1 MKDAPLP
8 ETPAAKALRGEA
20 LLQKRARAA
29 LSRLQVDAIAGE
41 KDSGGAGSELLAANE
56 QLVLSMLRYQADIAA
71 AQRALKKVTR
81 SARRDA
87 LTGLPNRLLLLD
99 RFAQAAANAKQHDT
113 RFALLFV
120 DLNNFKQINDTLGHG
135 TGDEVLK
142 CVAQVLTEVVRKT
155 DTVSRH
161 GGDEFLI
168 LLNGL
173 VKRDDAAAV
182 AQQLLVAIGVPK
194 RMGEHVLRLSAS
206 VGISLCPDDGEEPGD
221 LIGRADAAMYRVKRR
236 GRAGFA
242 FHGEKSRNTRLRPL
256 KSLQTPFTTYE
267 LATAEHERR
276 LVELR
281 DANEQLALS
290 ALTAQDMRTACEQ
303 AQRRQTDF
311 LAMVAH
317 ELRNP
322 LAPLRIAAT
331 MLGQVGPEGLPRM
344 QAIIESQVTHMA
356 RLVSDLVD
364 VSRVKTGKL
373 RIEREPMDLI
383 AAIDE
388 GVALCRAG
396 MDTRLQNFVVRLP
409 PCPIQIDGDAVRLA
423 QVVSNLLDNASKY
436 TPVGGEVG
444 LWVTLE
450 AETVVIT
457 VADSGIGITAEALPN
472 VFEPFVQDRHATVFN
487 ATGLGLGLT
496 VVRELVEAHGGSV
509 AATSAGV
516 GFGSRFIV
524 TLPLRSPAVDA
535 TSPAAGDQST
545 GA

>member
-1 MKDAPLP
+1 MKDAPP
-8 ETPAAKALRGEA
+8 PKTPAVKALRGEA
-20 LLQKRARAA
+20 VLQEQARAA
-29 LSRLQVDAIAGE
+29 LSRLQVDATACK
-41 KDSGGAGSELLAANE
+41 KDSADAGNELLAANE
-56 QLVLSMLRYQADIAA
+56 QLVLSMLRYQTDIDT

-99 RFAQAAANAKQHDT
+99 RFARSAANAKQHNT
-113 RFALLFV
+113 RVALLFL
-120 DLNNFKQINDTLGHG
+120 DLNHFKQINDRLGHG
-135 TGDEVLK
+135 TGDQVLK
-142 CVAQVLTEVVRKT
+142 NVAQALVKVVRRT

-168 LLNGL
+168 LLND
-173 VKRDDAAAV
+173 VVDREDAAAV
-182 AQQLLVAIGVPK
+182 AQQLLAAIGVPK

-206 VGISLCPDDGEEPGD
+206 VGISLYPDDGEEAGV
-221 LIGRADAAMYRVKRR
+221 LIGRADAAMCRAKRR
-236 GRAGFA
+236 GRADFA
-242 FHGEKSRNTRLRPL
+242 FHGEKRPNARLRPL
-256 KSLQTPFTTYE
+256 KALQRPFTA
-267 LATAEHERR
+267 LAAAEHERR
-276 LVELR
+276 LVDLR
-281 DANEQLALS
+281 GANEQLVLS

-303 AQRRQTDF
+303 ARHRQTEF
-311 LAMVAH
+311 LATVAH

-322 LAPLRIAAT
+322 LTPLRIAAT
-331 MLGQVGPEGLPRM
+331 MLGEVGPEGLPRM
-344 QAIIESQVTHMA
+344 QAIIETQVAHMA

-364 VSRVKTGKL
+364 VSRVNTGKL

-383 AAIDE
+383 VAIDE
-388 GVALCRAG
+388 GVGFCRAG
-396 MDTRLQNFVVRLP
+396 MDARLQNFVVRLP
-409 PCPIQIDGDAVRLA
+409 PCPLQIDGDAVRLA

-524 TLPLRSPAVDA
+524 TLPLRSPAVDS
-535 TSPAAGDQST
+535 TPPAAGDQST